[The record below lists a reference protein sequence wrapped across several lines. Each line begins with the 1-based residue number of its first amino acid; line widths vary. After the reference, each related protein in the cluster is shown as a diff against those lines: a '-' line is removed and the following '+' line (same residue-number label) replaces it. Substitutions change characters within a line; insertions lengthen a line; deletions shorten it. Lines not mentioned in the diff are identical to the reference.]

1 MLRKKRRSFFL
12 FLDFGKYSMDIAYKG
27 TEVYEYIQYLL
38 VWIIKYFHT
47 RTMYAN
53 LFHIFI
59 FQVPTQ
65 TGTGT

>member
-1 MLRKKRRSFFL
+1 
-12 FLDFGKYSMDIAYKG
+12 MDIAYKG